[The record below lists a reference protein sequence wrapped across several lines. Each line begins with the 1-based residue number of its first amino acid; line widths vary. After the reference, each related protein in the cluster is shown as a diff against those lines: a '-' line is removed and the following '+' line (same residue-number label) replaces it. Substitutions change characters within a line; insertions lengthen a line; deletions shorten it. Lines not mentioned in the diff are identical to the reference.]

1 MFGIGWTE
9 FVVIAFVLLI
19 VVGPKHLPGVLKK
32 TGMIINELKNAS
44 RELRE
49 QVSEEVRDL
58 EKSVGPIPSPKSY
71 MADLGRELADAV
83 ESPYA
88 DILETESSVKS
99 EISSIKEN
107 LKIKKKSPQPPPAPE
122 GRTDEAS
129 AKPNE
134 TPVDSD
140 DESTSPPNRDEA

>member
-58 EKSVGPIPSPKSY
+58 EKAVGPVPSPKSY
-71 MADLGRELADAV
+71 IEDLGKEFTEAV
-83 ESPYA
+83 DSPYA
-88 DILETESSVKS
+88 ELLDTESSVKE
-99 EISSIKEN
+99 EISSIKDN
-107 LKIKKKSPQPPPAPE
+107 LKIKKKTEKTASVPKKENVPADPDEPPDSADKTASSP
-122 GRTDEAS
+122 T
-129 AKPNE
+129 
-134 TPVDSD
+134 
-140 DESTSPPNRDEA
+140 RDEA